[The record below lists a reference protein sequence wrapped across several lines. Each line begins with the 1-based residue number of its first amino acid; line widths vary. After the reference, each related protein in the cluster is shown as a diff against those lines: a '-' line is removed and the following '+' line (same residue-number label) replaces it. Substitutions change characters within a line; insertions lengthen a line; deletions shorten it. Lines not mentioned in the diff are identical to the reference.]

1 MRPSTLGRATCQLR
15 GTNRQDAQHIPAGR
29 PHEELLLFVGV
40 DLASGMLTI
49 ATPMISP
56 TPCRRISRYRRR
68 TGCGI
73 PDSCGITTS
82 SRQLS
87 SLNNLED
94 AADGFFRSS
103 TGLLTKPVS
112 AHTIRSMQLTR
123 RNQRVHKNR
132 LPDFDRQTVE
142 TLRRSEISD
151 KRGQRACR

>member
-15 GTNRQDAQHIPAGR
+15 GTNRQDAQHIPTSR

-40 DLASGMLTI
+40 DMVSGLLTV
-49 ATPMISP
+49 ATPMTSP

-73 PDSCGITTS
+73 PDSCGIITS
-82 SRQLS
+82 CRQLS
-87 SLNNLED
+87 SWNNRED

-103 TGLLTKPVS
+103 TGLSTKPVS
-112 AHTIRSMQLTR
+112 ARIVRNMQLTC

-132 LPDFDRQTVE
+132 LPDFDRQTVQ
-142 TLRRSEISD
+142 TLRRSEVSD
-151 KRGQRACR
+151 KRGQ